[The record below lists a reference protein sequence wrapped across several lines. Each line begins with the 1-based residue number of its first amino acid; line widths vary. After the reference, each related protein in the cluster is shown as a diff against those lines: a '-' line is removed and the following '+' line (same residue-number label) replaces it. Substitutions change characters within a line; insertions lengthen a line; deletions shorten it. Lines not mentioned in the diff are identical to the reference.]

1 MHRRKTKL
9 ELAALLLLTVASSAV
24 PAHANGFATN
34 TKTLPDASKIYT
46 APIQADIVDTSPIV
60 RDTRKPVDNTTI
72 MINVGPP
79 PVGQNRVI
87 QVGGDGTMNGGNPSG
102 PGTIPIRQ
110 NNLPSA
116 AMRSNIPA
124 ISPVSGVLPPGQVGH
139 RLDARGV
146 IRPQLAKQGSKATP
160 TGAGNK
166 SPNGGRVPVLT
177 YPTTPTSGTGISA
190 EKSSTTRVKGDLLNH

>member
-1 MHRRKTKL
+1 MHRRKTRL
-9 ELAALLLLTVASSAV
+9 ELAALLFLTAASSAI

-34 TKTLPDASKIYT
+34 TKSLPDASRVYPS
-46 APIQADIVDTSPIV
+46 PIQADIVDTNPIV
-60 RDTRKPVDNTTI
+60 RDTRKPVDNTTF

-87 QVGGDGTMNGGNPSG
+87 QVGPDGTAIGGNYSG

-116 AMRSNIPA
+116 ALRSNIPA
-124 ISPVSGVLPPGQVGH
+124 ISPVPGVLPPGQVGH

-146 IRPQLAKQGSKATP
+146 IKPQLAKQGSNATP

-177 YPTTPTSGTGISA
+177 YPTGPSSGAGISA
-190 EKSSTTRVKGDLLNH
+190 EKSSTTRVKGDLINH